1 MLSRAQTPPSS
12 REEKGSGVT
21 SPNPWASS
29 RSLERPIKS
38 QNSVYVEARTLNNYK
53 ASRLLQAQGFRLVTP
68 DPFLVRGLGLGT
80 RQVLVARYL
89 GVVGRRAH
97 DANSKCRILRYL
109 ESGKLASHVVSCPAR
124 VRLPARNGL
133 VNEVEFLGLITQ
145 NG

>member
-1 MLSRAQTPPSS
+1 M
-12 REEKGSGVT
+12 
-21 SPNPWASS
+21 
-29 RSLERPIKS
+29 
-38 QNSVYVEARTLNNYK
+38 EARILNNYK

-109 ESGKLASHVVSCPAR
+109 ESGKLASYPAR
-124 VRLPARNGL
+124 VRLPARNSL